1 MLRHAPPPGPS
12 HTRTPLTYAP
22 RLIQV
27 RELDNAQQR
36 VADTIAHLKAIAD
49 RLACLD
55 GVAQALAAEDFEA
68 AAGFVSTFGQLEA
81 KLAGSVAAEEEG
93 KHAAEQRAAFS
104 DAKARL
110 EELVRTRFAAAAA
123 AGDHAGVL
131 RFVRLYPPLGLAHE
145 GLGAFCAYL
154 RGRVAQRARAEYEAL
169 ADCLRSPPGAAL
181 PSAPTFGS
189 TLTNLFKD
197 IAEAVEENEPLLAS
211 GDFGAGAV
219 QRCVTEL
226 HAECDGRGAQ
236 ILRRFMEHRQV
247 ARLGAAVARRGQPG
261 EAAPDPREVESYL
274 EEMLLLCQRSEEY
287 NAFMLAQ
294 LRAAA
299 GGLSPAAANS
309 FKTGHFNRAVHEM
322 TAQYIGLEE
331 FYLVQNVAKAIR
343 IDEAGRDALTSSM
356 VDDVFYILLA
366 SGRRAGATG
375 SLQCVCAVLNHL
387 NNLLSNEFRD
397 ALGAKLRGAMPR
409 LLAAAAAAAAAS
421 GGGGGTPGGGAQR
434 PAGAD
439 AAAALNNADVSAD
452 YVLKLKH
459 ELDEALGELFPAGS
473 ERERVRSC
481 LGEMADTAAA
491 FRELASSGVE
501 ELLTGLAPR
510 LRPFLDTA
518 ASASYVLSEAEYAE
532 NEADDLWVLR
542 LVAAV
547 EAALA
552 WAAPLLTAG
561 NHDAL
566 VHALVDSVVARL
578 EALFWLKRF
587 NQLGG
592 LQLDRD
598 MRTLVNQLSGLTQR
612 TVRDKFARLTQLA
625 TVLNL
630 EAPEEILDY
639 WGDNA
644 GALTWRLSTA
654 EVRRAL
660 GLRVDFKP
668 ESIAAL
674 KL

>member
-1 MLRHAPPPGPS
+1 M
-12 HTRTPLTYAP
+12 TRL
-22 RLIQV
+22 
-27 RELDNAQQR
+27 
-36 VADTIAHLKAIAD
+36 
-49 RLACLD
+49 
-55 GVAQALAAEDFEA
+55 
-68 AAGFVSTFGQLEA
+68 
-81 KLAGSVAAEEEG
+81 
-93 KHAAEQRAAFS
+93 
-104 DAKARL
+104 
-110 EELVRTRFAAAAA
+110 
-123 AGDHAGVL
+123 
-131 RFVRLYPPLGLAHE
+131 
-145 GLGAFCAYL
+145 
-154 RGRVAQRARAEYEAL
+154 
-169 ADCLRSPPGAAL
+169 
-181 PSAPTFGS
+181 
-189 TLTNLFKD
+189 
-197 IAEAVEENEPLLAS
+197 
-211 GDFGAGAV
+211 
-219 QRCVTEL
+219 
-226 HAECDGRGAQ
+226 
-236 ILRRFMEHRQV
+236 
-247 ARLGAAVARRGQPG
+247 
-261 EAAPDPREVESYL
+261 
-274 EEMLLLCQRSEEY
+274 
-287 NAFMLAQ
+287 
-294 LRAAA
+294 
-299 GGLSPAAANS
+299 
-309 FKTGHFNRAVHEM
+309 
-322 TAQYIGLEE
+322 
-331 FYLVQNVAKAIR
+331 
-343 IDEAGRDALTSSM
+343 
-356 VDDVFYILLA
+356 
-366 SGRRAGATG
+366 
-375 SLQCVCAVLNHL
+375 
-387 NNLLSNEFRD
+387 
-397 ALGAKLRGAMPR
+397 
-409 LLAAAAAAAAAS
+409 
-421 GGGGGTPGGGAQR
+421 